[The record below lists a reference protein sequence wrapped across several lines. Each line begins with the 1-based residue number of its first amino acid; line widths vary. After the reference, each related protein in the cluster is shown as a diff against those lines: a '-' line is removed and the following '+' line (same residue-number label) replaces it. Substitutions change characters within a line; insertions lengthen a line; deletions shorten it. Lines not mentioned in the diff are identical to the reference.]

1 MRSGSCASEEGR
13 VKRGELT
20 EATWARNIF
29 AESTTVFIRAC
40 SSRER
45 GRERGRD
52 KAHIN
57 KACIFYI
64 YINNYMH
71 MYMYVQS
78 CSLYM
83 TKKARQRY
91 TCIYTPRTAFSFF
104 KDRPALEPTTLCIL
118 GEH

>member
-57 KACIFYI
+57 KATCIVYLHKQLHAHVHVRTIMFTVHDKEGKAKIYMYI
-64 YINNYMH
+64 YT
-71 MYMYVQS
+71 QDS
-78 CSLYM
+78 FLLFQ
-83 TKKARQRY
+83 RQ
-91 TCIYTPRTAFSFF
+91 TCPRTHN
-104 KDRPALEPTTLCIL
+104 TL
-118 GEH
+118 HSR